1 MSTDK
6 AYPSQGQHIID
17 SPRRLVGFV
26 ARDQTGR
33 LHHYFRVRSQY
44 SETRFTSDME
54 DLLGVP
60 FHACHVPES
69 SALYSQGNQACDTDM
84 IPDREIQME
93 NLCSSAY
100 CML

>member
-6 AYPSQGQHIID
+6 AYPSQGQQIIE
-17 SPRRLVGFV
+17 SPRRLVGFI

-33 LHHYFRVRSQY
+33 LHHGSQVRSQY

-60 FHACHVPES
+60 FHSCHVLAS
-69 SALYSQGNQACDTDM
+69 GTLTQGGK
-84 IPDREIQME
+84 
-93 NLCSSAY
+93 
-100 CML
+100 